1 MNTPSTL
8 HAHDPQEL
16 LKLLAAL
23 MRAVQ
28 RRT

>member
-1 MNTPSTL
+1 MNTSSNL
-8 HAHDPQEL
+8 HTHDPQEL

-28 RRT
+28 ART